1 MTRTNIGPTV
11 TKHEKTRSG
20 SGHHI
25 PNLFNEFD
33 QLFDQYRSHDWAH
46 LFHTPEVVQPAQS
59 IFSEGRLPKIDI
71 VDRDKDLLVRAELPG
86 VEKKDLDISMTDNS
100 VTIKA
105 SSSFQDKE
113 EKENYYRC
121 EISQEQFVRAIRL
134 PADVNVEKVTTSFKD
149 GVLELTAPKLEPS
162 QRRTIKVD

>member
-1 MTRTNIGPTV
+1 MTRTHIGPTV
-11 TKHEKTRSG
+11 TKDKGRSG

-25 PNLFNEFD
+25 PNLYNEFD

-46 LFHTPEVVQPAQS
+46 LFHTPEVVQPVQS
-59 IFSEGRLPKIDI
+59 MFTEGRLPKIDI
-71 VDRDKDLLVRAELPG
+71 IDRDKDLLLRAELPG

-105 SSSFQDKE
+105 SSCFQDKE

-134 PADVNVEKVTTSFKD
+134 PAEVNVEKVTTSFKD